1 MTYTEPKTYKESA
14 VRVLALADRLLKI
27 KRDGTYSNEDARGL
41 ALSNCRLTCLAAV
54 MVLNILTVGEEGRIN
69 GKDFKRLVGMIS
81 GTAQDASAI
90 LEKNQRLSF
99 IVIFQFQIE
108 NLLRN
113 LFGELKKNN
122 PPKGFYNLAKE
133 IVFSTVTTDSQ
144 KKAGDYEHSS
154 INPEQLAFKR
164 YSPWPKWFVITN

>member
-1 MTYTEPKTYKESA
+1 
-14 VRVLALADRLLKI
+14 
-27 KRDGTYSNEDARGL
+27 
-41 ALSNCRLTCLAAV
+41 
-54 MVLNILTVGEEGRIN
+54 VGEEGRIN